1 MAAAAAVSGRGKAP
15 FIASN
20 FGRAGADNVF
30 GAWIA
35 GAVALPAAGMEQ

>member
-20 FGRAGADNVF
+20 FGRAGADNAF
-30 GAWIA
+30 GAWIS